1 MRWYLPGTWAENI
14 GRAKRLTP
22 YISLRRLRI
31 WGHSI
36 GCLLEVDGTFQ
47 YYSITEGQGAGR
59 KSGRQQLIKKLKL
72 NIREIYPI

>member
-36 GCLLEVDGTFQ
+36 TISESVELE
-47 YYSITEGQGAGR
+47 
-59 KSGRQQLIKKLKL
+59 
-72 NIREIYPI
+72 N